1 MKKQYGIT
9 VEEALTLGVV
19 NRLNVVGGSDGLNR
33 VIKLVNVIEAPDI
46 MDWVLEGEFLLTTG
60 YSFREFPE
68 LMTMLITK
76 MAQANSSGLAI
87 KPKRFIKEIPSD
99 LIASANRYGIP
110 LLEVPYDLSFSE
122 IIAPIL
128 GVITSK
134 QNQVLQKLEQG
145 NRKLTEMMLHGSTLN
160 DLCYETSMLIHNPVG
175 IMDREGKLYVSP
187 LCPNKDQFE
196 LFFSKDSIEIKNEK
210 LRFGNIKEVKYSME
224 STSKESTSEK
234 DRPNTLQAVR
244 IPIVADKS
252 DYGHIYSIIN
262 NPISEPDILLLERAA
277 TIAALDFTK
286 RKAIFEI
293 EKNYHN
299 EFLEILLSYDS
310 ENEEEIIKRARK
322 FNLDLQKP
330 TAVIIINDQW
340 ETSDLDQIPPS
351 LKGINE
357 QTAKEQ
363 LLTVIHSFRGLPDY
377 NHLFVGIKGAYI
389 IIVAQLSED
398 NPNGNLKDIVSNLL
412 NFLTAED
419 RFKNN
424 HQIKI
429 GVGRPS
435 NSIGNIKQSYR
446 EAWEALRVGLL
457 SKKSSVIY
465 FEDLG
470 FFKIL
475 SEKSGP
481 ELNKF
486 VEELLHPV
494 LEYDH
499 QKNGELIKT
508 LQTYFETN
516 RNFKLTSQKMFT
528 HYNTIL
534 YRIKKIEQLT
544 GISLDNPEDS
554 LNVEIAIN
562 IHKLLRSSRGSQ

>member
-19 NRLNVVGGSDGLNR
+19 NRLNVVGGGDGLDR

-68 LMTMLITK
+68 LMTKLVTK
-76 MAQANSSGLAI
+76 MAQANSAGLAI
-87 KPKRFIKEIPSD
+87 KPKRFIKEIPLD
-99 LIASANRYGIP
+99 LIAGANQYGIP

-128 GVITSK
+128 GVIASK

-145 NRKLTEMMLHGSTLN
+145 NRKLTEIMLHGSTLD
-160 DLCYETSMLIHNPVG
+160 DLCYETSQLIHNPVA
-175 IMDREGKLYVSP
+175 IMDREGKLYTGP
-187 LCPNKDQFE
+187 LCPNKEQFE
-196 LFFSKDSIEIKNEK
+196 LFFSKDSIEVKNDK
-210 LRFGNIKEVKYSME
+210 LRFGNIKEIKYSME
-224 STSKESTSEK
+224 SAPGA
-234 DRPNTLQAVR
+234 DRPGTLQAVR

-252 DYGHIYSIIN
+252 DYGYIYAIIN

-277 TIAALDFTK
+277 TIAALEFTK

-299 EFLEILLSYDS
+299 EFLEILLSPHT
-310 ENEEEIIKRARK
+310 ENQEEIIKRAHR

-330 TAVIIINDQW
+330 TAVMIISDQW
-340 ETSDLDQIPPS
+340 EMKDSAQIPPIP
-351 LKGINE
+351 KGINE

-363 LLTVIHSFRGLPDY
+363 LLTVIHSFRKLPDC

-389 IIVAQLSED
+389 IVVAQLSEE
-398 NPNGNLKDIVSNLL
+398 NPSENLKQVVSDLL
-412 NFLTAED
+412 NFLTLEAGL
-419 RFKNN
+419 KNN
-424 HQIKI
+424 HHIKI
-429 GVGRPS
+429 GVGRPGS
-435 NSIGNIKQSYR
+435 SIISIKQGYR
-446 EAWEALRVGLL
+446 EAWEALRIGLF

-465 FEDLG
+465 FENLG

-475 SEKSGP
+475 SEKSSH
-481 ELNKF
+481 ELAKF
-486 VEELLHPV
+486 VDELLEPV
-494 LEYDH
+494 LEYDR

-516 RNFKLTSQKMFT
+516 RNFRLTSQKMFA

-534 YRIKKIEQLT
+534 YRIKKIEQLA
-544 GISLDNPEDS
+544 GISLNSSEDS
-554 LNVEIAIN
+554 LNAEIAVN
-562 IHKLLRSSRGSQ
+562 IHKLLQTGGSPS

>member
-19 NRLNVVGGSDGLNR
+19 NRLHVVGGNDGLDR

-68 LMTMLITK
+68 LMTMLVTK
-76 MAQANSSGLAI
+76 MAQANSAGLAI
-87 KPKRFIKEIPSD
+87 KPKRFIKEIPPD
-99 LIASANRYGIP
+99 LIASADRYGIP

-145 NRKLTEMMLHGSTLN
+145 NRKLTEIMLHGSTLD
-160 DLCYETSMLIHNPVG
+160 DLCYETSILIHNPVA
-175 IMDREGKLYVSP
+175 IMDREGKLYISP
-187 LCPNKDQFE
+187 LCPNKEQFE
-196 LFFSKDSIEIKNEK
+196 LFFSKDSIEIKNDK

-224 STSKESTSEK
+224 STPGTDK
-234 DRPNTLQAVR
+234 PGTLQAVR

-252 DYGHIYSIIN
+252 DYGYIYAIIN

-277 TIAALDFTK
+277 TIAALEFTK

-310 ENEEEIIKRARK
+310 ENEEEIIKRAHK

-340 ETSDLDQIPPS
+340 EIKDLDQMPPPS
-351 LKGINE
+351 RRISE
-357 QTAKEQ
+357 QSAKEQ
-363 LLTVIHSFRGLPDY
+363 LLTVIHSFRGLPDC

-389 IIVAQLSED
+389 IVVAQLSEE
-398 NPNGNLKDIVSNLL
+398 NPSESLKHIVSSLL
-412 NFLTAED
+412 NFLTVEAGL
-419 RFKNN
+419 KNS

-429 GVGRPS
+429 GVGRPG
-435 NSIGNIKQSYR
+435 NGITNIKRSYR

-457 SKKSSVIY
+457 SKKSAVIY

-475 SEKSGP
+475 SEKSKH
-481 ELNKF
+481 ELSKF
-486 VEELLHPV
+486 VDELLHPV
-494 LEYDH
+494 LEYDQ

-534 YRIKKIEQLT
+534 YRIRKIEQLT

-554 LNVEIAIN
+554 LNVEIAVN
-562 IHKLLRSSRGSQ
+562 IHKLLRSSGSRP